1 MKKRISIVFLSIII
15 VFTAISGIVGCSG
28 NTAPALTDKDLI
40 LYYKEEADGENRI
53 FTNADEY
60 DAESGIFNLTLEV
73 EQSEY
78 DFNAHFRA
86 PSGQK
91 WSLYSD
97 AEGREHI
104 ATKRVVNFKNGENL
118 FYLVVQDRNE
128 TCQKTYV
135 VRIDKK
141 YLVTLTFYKRDGSVC
156 TELGQKFNDF
166 VNGNNGRINE
176 KNEVVLPGGTVV
188 DQLPEYPR
196 EKGYEF
202 KGWLCDEFVK
212 GEPVT
217 QSLEFT
223 PDVNAEKYECV
234 LNADG
239 GYVPTGES
247 RVTLT
252 FDQSATLPVPAKS
265 GYNFVGWKCDLLDG
279 LFTDENGAMLAPLT
293 KTLKDAVAVAVWQ
306 PKRITLT
313 FDSDG
318 GSPVAS
324 ITQDYGTE
332 VVKPANPTKRGYTFL
347 GWTPAVPATMPAED
361 KHLVAEW
368 HINVHT
374 IRFDSDGG
382 SVVGSVT
389 QEYGTAIAAPAAPV
403 KRGYTF
409 VGWQPAVPEVMPDED
424 LNLTAIWK
432 VNVYSVTFNSEGGN
446 IDGESE
452 YVQFYDYGAQIAA
465 PANPVKKGYTFKRWL
480 NSKGEEQKFPV
491 TMEDKNAT
499 FTAEWQINKYKLT
512 YVYGIEGKADVQ
524 IEKNYGDAIIEISTP
539 VREGYTFTGWEGEK
553 VTVMPDHDVTYTAQW
568 IINQYTVIFDY
579 NGITVNGEDQKVIRA
594 DYKSA
599 ISVPENLQRENYT
612 FVGWKLNGA
621 IAEPVTV
628 MPPKDMIYV
637 AEWRRN
643 QSKVTFKNGEVI
655 LQETTGDVG
664 TTLTKPQNPVKTG
677 YTFTGWSVETDVY
690 PENDVVIEARWE
702 INRHSIT
709 YKYGFGLGDRIDRF
723 DFGQTVTPA
732 PDPEKEGY
740 TFNGWQPA
748 VPEVMQ
754 DEDVIVV
761 AQWTVNEYEIVFNS
775 DGGTPVATI
784 RQGYRTSVT
793 APANP
798 VKEGHEFAGWQPALP
813 ETMPLNGITVTAQ
826 WNAIVYVVT
835 FTANGG
841 EFPEGN
847 KIAHKERKAYGT
859 EVNEPSV
866 QPTRAGYTF
875 TGWQYEDGTT
885 VTFPFTMGAGN
896 LTIRAVWTKKLT
908 VNLNANQGTIDGSG
922 IKRLG
927 EFMSDVTNLPLG
939 VPERAHYEF
948 VGWATSQSGAPVTGA
963 DGVCATIPDPDAS
976 EITFYAIWTPIEY
989 TVTVNYTSD
998 QKDWGV
1004 IKINGEDRTTI
1015 KANVTS
1021 ALTFV
1026 ATANDG
1032 YEFFC
1037 WTLNGEKYFQSTLTL
1052 ESGRI
1057 TEDTFLTATFKELSG
1072 TAISTEAELRAMTAD
1087 GKYYLKNNIALTRD
1101 WTPIEN
1107 FAGTFD
1113 GRGFTVS
1120 NVYFSTETGKM
1131 QNTGNKGMGF
1141 FASIARTGVV
1151 KNLKLSV
1158 NMELKTYRNDVI
1170 NNVQPQLSF
1179 GAIAGVNNG
1188 SVENC
1193 SVSGSIKSTLGQES
1207 FAHYGDYVVGGAV
1220 GHNMG
1225 RISGVKSSVTVT
1237 VNDVSDKS
1245 YPAGGLSVGG
1255 VVGMHG
1261 KFQDRET
1268 QGSQLIIEYC
1278 YASGTVNGGS
1288 EFHVSLFVG
1297 GIVGSA
1303 YAPVTD
1309 VKSAATVNVVCKDVN
1324 SPSATYNQVFV
1335 GGVAGI
1341 MGGEYLRR
1349 AYSSANLN
1357 VNATGNVRAAG
1368 ICNAIKRNS
1377 AAVEITSAVFA
1388 GSVMASVQPSS
1399 VEFPVATL
1407 EAGRICGYYVNIE
1420 NMSNLFYVGSATVS
1434 AKVGDSSGDEAT
1446 FTDVEA
1452 VVVKNSDGDVERQG
1466 TASASWYKND
1476 LGFNSGWSYADGAP
1490 KLDIE

>member
-15 VFTAISGIVGCSG
+15 VFTAISGIVGCAD
-28 NTAPALTDKDLI
+28 NTAAIVTEKDLI
-40 LYYKEEADGENRI
+40 LYYKEVADGENRI

-91 WSLYSD
+91 WSLYAD

-166 VNGNNGRINE
+166 INGNNGRINE
-176 KNEVVLPGGTVV
+176 KNEVVLPGGTTV
-188 DQLPEYPR
+188 DRLPEYPY

-202 KGWLCDEFVK
+202 KGWLCDQFVK
-212 GEPVT
+212 DEPVT
-217 QSLEFT
+217 KNLEFT

-234 LNADG
+234 LDADG

-252 FDQSATLPVPAKS
+252 FDQGVTLPVPAKS

-306 PKRITLT
+306 PKRIKLT

-368 HINVHT
+368 QINVHT
-374 IRFDSDGG
+374 IRFNSDGG
-382 SVVGSVT
+382 STVGSVT
-389 QEYGTAIAAPAAPV
+389 QEYGTAVTAPAAPV

-409 VGWQPAVPEVMPDED
+409 VRWQPAVPEVMPDED
-424 LNLTAIWK
+424 LDLTAIWK
-432 VNVYSVTFNSEGGN
+432 VNVYSVTFNLEGGN

-452 YVQFYDYGAQIAA
+452 YVQSYDYGAQIAA
-465 PANPVKKGYTFKRWL
+465 PANPVKRGYTFKRWL
-480 NSKGEEQKFPV
+480 NLKGEEQKFPV
-491 TMEDKNAT
+491 TMEDKNVT

-524 IEKNYGDAIIEISTP
+524 IEKNYGDAIAEIATP

-553 VTVMPDHDVTYTAQW
+553 VTVMPDRDVTYTAQW
-568 IINQYTVIFDY
+568 IINQYTVTFDY
-579 NGITVNGEDQKVIRA
+579 NGITVNGEDKKVIRA

-599 ISVPENLQRENYT
+599 IAVPDNLQRENYT
-612 FVGWKLNGA
+612 FVGWRLNGA
-621 IAEPVTV
+621 IAVPVTV
-628 MPPKDMIYV
+628 MPAKDMLYV

-643 QSKVTFKNGEVI
+643 QSTVTFKNGDEI
-655 LQETTGDVG
+655 LQVTTGDVG
-664 TTLTKPQNPVKTG
+664 SALTKPQNPVKTG
-677 YTFTGWSVETDVY
+677 YTFKGWSVETDVY
-690 PENDVVIEARWE
+690 PENDAVIEAVWE

-709 YKYGFGLGDRIDRF
+709 YKNGLGLGDRIDWF
-723 DFGQTVTPA
+723 NFGQTVTPA
-732 PDPEKEGY
+732 PNPEKEGY
-740 TFNGWQPA
+740 TFTGWEPA
-748 VPEVMQ
+748 LPEIMQ

-761 AQWTVNEYEIVFNS
+761 AQWTLNEYEIVFDS

-784 RQGYRTSVT
+784 KQGYGTGVT
-793 APANP
+793 APDDP
-798 VKEGHEFAGWQPALP
+798 EKTGYEFAGWQPALP
-813 ETMPLNGITVTAQ
+813 ETMPLNGMTVKAQ
-826 WNAIVYVVT
+826 WNAIVYTVT
-835 FTANGG
+835 FTANQGK
-841 EFPEGN
+841 FPDD
-847 KIAHKERKAYGT
+847 KVTYIERKTYGA

-875 TGWQYEDGTT
+875 TGWQYDGGTA
-885 VTFPFTMGAGN
+885 VTFPFTMGADN
-896 LTIRAVWTKKLT
+896 LIIKAGWKKKLT
-908 VNLNANQGTIDGSG
+908 VNLNANQGTIDGSET
-922 IKRLG
+922 KLLG
-927 EFMSDVTNLPLG
+927 EFMSDVTDLQLG
-939 VPERAHYEF
+939 VPVRAYYEF
-948 VGWATSQSGAPVTGA
+948 VGWATSQSGTPVTGA
-963 DGVCATIPDPDAS
+963 DGVCASIPGTDAS

-989 TVTVNYTSD
+989 TVTVNYTSG
-998 QKDWGV
+998 QNSWGV
-1004 IKINGEDRTTI
+1004 IKINGTVRTSI

-1032 YEFFC
+1032 YEFVC
-1037 WTLNGEKYFQSTLTL
+1037 WTIKGRQYAQSALTL

-1072 TAISTEAELRAMTAD
+1072 TAIGTEAELRAMTAD
-1087 GKYYLKNNIALTRD
+1087 GEYYLKNNVALTQD

-1107 FAGTFD
+1107 FSGTFD

-1141 FASIARTGVV
+1141 FASIASTGIV
-1151 KNLKLSV
+1151 KNLNLAV
-1158 NMELKTYRNDVI
+1158 NMELKTYSNSTTS
-1170 NNVQPQLSF
+1170 QLSF

-1188 SVENC
+1188 IVENC
-1193 SVSGSIKSTLGQES
+1193 SASGSIKSTMGQFS
-1207 FAHYGDYVVGGAV
+1207 YNIYGEYVVGGAV

-1237 VNDVSDKS
+1237 VNDVCENK
-1245 YPAGGLSVGG
+1245 YPVGGLSVGG

-1261 KFQDRET
+1261 KISDKET

-1288 EFHVSLFVG
+1288 EYYVSLFVG
-1297 GIVGSA
+1297 GVVGSA

-1309 VKSAATVNVVCKDVN
+1309 VKSAATVNVVCKDVK
-1324 SPSATYNQVFV
+1324 SVGAATNQVFA

-1349 AYSSANLN
+1349 AYCSGKIN

-1368 ICNAIKRNS
+1368 ICNAMNRSS

-1388 GSVMASVQPSS
+1388 GSVTASVQPSALS
-1399 VEFPVATL
+1399 DAASL
-1407 EAGRICGYYVNIE
+1407 SAGRICGSYANKPD
-1420 NMSNLFYVGSATVS
+1420 NMSNLFYVGNATVS
-1434 AKVGDSSGDEAT
+1434 AKVGDSSGDDAT
-1446 FTDVEA
+1446 FTDAEA
-1452 VVVKNSDGDVERQG
+1452 VVVKNSDGAIERQG
-1466 TASASWYKND
+1466 TASASWYEND
-1476 LGFNSGWSYADGAP
+1476 LGFGSGWSYADGAP